1 MATAI
6 GARTVGRSVWGR
18 CTLRAVKR
26 AGLCLLACAAALLLA
41 ACEREPRLPPAQEL
55 SGPTMGTTYHVT
67 IVGPASET
75 HAAQQCVSR
84 VLDSVDRHLSN
95 WSEDSEIA
103 ALNRNDSTDWVAVS
117 DTLYAV
123 LAAAHRVS
131 VETDGAFD
139 VTVAPLARLWGFG
152 SSPDGEAALELP
164 PSPEFVHDAMARVGY
179 SWLELRRDPE
189 RAVRRNRPLELD
201 VDAIAPGYAVDRI
214 SRCLV
219 RAKLPNHL
227 VEIGG
232 EVRAAGTR
240 LDGTPWRIAIERPL
254 AGSREAWA
262 GVRLT
267 DLAIS
272 TSGGYRDFRRLP
284 DGRVVSHTIDPRVG
298 EPVRHAL
305 ASVSVVHE
313 RAQLADAYATALM
326 VLGPEEGFVLAQRLG
341 LPALFLERIGD
352 SQQFRERATP
362 EFERLRSPAQQASL
376 SSTHGSAD
384 QAPAPTLHGA
394 AAAAVPAAADGGRGR
409 LLAGHLGEDDRGRAR
424 APRRGGGEQFRRP

>member
-1 MATAI
+1 M
-6 GARTVGRSVWGR
+6 RP
-18 CTLRAVKR
+18 
-26 AGLCLLACAAALLLA
+26 LACAALLLLA
-41 ACEREPRLPPAQEL
+41 ACERGPRLPPAQEL
-55 SGPTMGTTYHVT
+55 TGPTMGTTYHVT
-67 IVGPASET
+67 IVAGAGET
-75 HAAQQCVSR
+75 SAAQQCVAR
-84 VLDSVDRHLSN
+84 VLTRVDRHLSA
-95 WSEDSEIA
+95 WSKDGELA
-103 ALNRNDSTDWVAVS
+103 TLNRNDSTDWVAVS

-131 VETDGAFD
+131 VETNGAFD
-139 VTVAPLARLWGFG
+139 VTIAPLMRLWGFG
-152 SSPDGEAALELP
+152 SSFHGEPAPEMP
-164 PSPEFVHDAMARVGY
+164 PSPEFIHDAMARIGHTWV
-179 SWLELRRDPE
+179 ELRRDPE
-189 RAVRRNRPLELD
+189 RAVRRNRPLQLD
-201 VDAIAPGYAVDRI
+201 VDGIAPGYAVDRI

-240 LDGTPWRIAIERPL
+240 PDGTPWRIAIERPV
-254 AGSREAWA
+254 AGSREAYA
-262 GVRLT
+262 GVQLT

-272 TSGGYRDFRRLP
+272 TSGNYRDFRRLP
-284 DGRVVSHTIDPRVG
+284 DGRVVSHTIDPRMG
-298 EPVRHAL
+298 EPVAHAL

-326 VLGPEEGFVLAQRLG
+326 VLGPEEGYALAQRLG

-394 AAAAVPAAADGGRGR
+394 AAVAVAAAVDGGGGR
-409 LLAGHLGEDDRGRAR
+409 LLARDLGEDDRRRAG